1 MEFWDAMT
9 NGIVYEGLFFNLKMY
24 FFLPCLKSLF
34 QEDFSKSL
42 ESSFEGI
49 TKKKGVGFWSSGK
62 RDGKQCPKVRVWI
75 IQVKQILAEVNLRCW
90 TIVLVLG
97 KSCKAG

>member
-34 QEDFSKSL
+34 QEDFSKRL
-42 ESSFEGI
+42 KSSFEGI
-49 TKKKGVGFWSSGK
+49 TKNKEWDFG
-62 RDGKQCPKVRVWI
+62 
-75 IQVKQILAEVNLRCW
+75 L
-90 TIVLVLG
+90 LG
-97 KSCKAG
+97 KGMESNAPR